1 MYVLVAKKEAER
13 ILSLMKEISYYN
25 QSAGGQAGQAFLL
38 YLGLKEEPKNYIFFI
53 MTTNAPN
60 ALILI

>member
-25 QSAGGQAGQAFLL
+25 QSAGGQAFLSR
-38 YLGLKEEPKNYIFFI
+38 
-53 MTTNAPN
+53 A
-60 ALILI
+60 A

>member
-25 QSAGGQAGQAFLL
+25 QSAGGQAFLSRPKRRAQKL
-38 YLGLKEEPKNYIFFI
+38 YFFYYE
-53 MTTNAPN
+53 
-60 ALILI
+60 

>member
-25 QSAGGQAGQAFLL
+25 QSAGGQAGQAGQAFLSRPKRRAQKL
-38 YLGLKEEPKNYIFFI
+38 YFFYYDD
-53 MTTNAPN
+53 
-60 ALILI
+60 